1 MRTLPSPHSPGSSAP
16 GRSLRV
22 AWHPTGA
29 HPSPPAFQGAS
40 LPPPTLASQAQ
51 KDTGHGARRSLPPL
65 PPPMQR
71 RPGRLPSGCRV
82 TQPRRRRLPCSSAGR
97 DASRGPDAGRSSA
110 HCKPLRAGFQA
121 VTPAH
126 QAASLHGIPKLT
138 RNLGGAVCSLFQDR
152 REETGGPPLPRPI
165 LLVYH
170 SEISTYVQHTLTEP
184 LTQSSSWLETVEV
197 TSTDFDLE
205 FTKTF
210 GREPTRPI
218 RRLPSAESL
227 SGPLAENIKRE
238 SFNLILTKTFR

>member
-1 MRTLPSPHSPGSSAP
+1 MSPHGKQAGGQALGQPRPPPSTPRAPDRGLYKPCGPLLPHSPGSSSP

-51 KDTGHGARRSLPPL
+51 KDTGHSARRSLPPL

-71 RPGRLPSGCRV
+71 RPGRLPSGCSV

-110 HCKPLRAGFQA
+110 HCKPLGAGFLA
-121 VTPAH
+121 VTHAH
-126 QAASLHGIPKLT
+126 RAASLHGIPLLT

-152 REETGGPPLPRPI
+152 GERKKDTPPQPPPQFSWSITVKFPHLCSTHLPSPLPSRAGGWR
-165 LLVYH
+165 
-170 SEISTYVQHTLTEP
+170 Q
-184 LTQSSSWLETVEV
+184 W
-197 TSTDFDLE
+197 
-205 FTKTF
+205 
-210 GREPTRPI
+210 R
-218 RRLPSAESL
+218 
-227 SGPLAENIKRE
+227 
-238 SFNLILTKTFR
+238 